1 MLLTFNQRI
10 SRAAFFELALGGIA
24 LFAIFGFVMSSQ
36 LAAIEREARQI
47 FGFSG
52 VVFAGSQL
60 VALGIVGVLR
70 LGPINHLGFL
80 ALRLVIGTILG
91 ALICHSLFGLS
102 ENAIVYQRSIPAAT
116 LIALPALML
125 LHGFLW
131 PGLHRN
137 MFNRRILVLGTG
149 PEASAVQQAISAL
162 PPFEASFVGYYPVD
176 NTHRVVPNDNIIA
189 PTVSLEEA
197 VNLHKANEV
206 IVAVKEQRGGS
217 LPLSHLLNCRLRGVK
232 ILDLPAFYERVTGEV
247 PVASLKSSW
256 MIYGDGFRQDWG
268 RRFVK
273 RAFDLTAAVLL
284 LIITF
289 PLMLTAALAIFLST
303 GRPLVFSQE
312 RVGLGGNVF
321 TLFKFRSMRTDAEV
335 DGIPKWATSG
345 DPRITPVGKFLRR
358 TRMDELPQLFNV
370 LRGEMSFVGPRPER
384 PYFVEQLSE
393 QVPFYGARHTV
404 KPGLTGWAQVRYSY
418 GASVEDAVKKL
429 QFDLYYVKNHT
440 LFLDLVILINT
451 VRVVLRG
458 EGAR

>member
-1 MLLTFNQRI
+1 
-10 SRAAFFELALGGIA
+10 
-24 LFAIFGFVMSSQ
+24 MSSQ
-36 LAAIEREARQI
+36 LAVIEREARQI

-70 LGPINHLGFL
+70 VGPINHLGFL
-80 ALRLVIGTILG
+80 ALRLGIGTLLG
-91 ALICHSLFGLS
+91 ALICHFLFGVS
-102 ENAIVYQRSIPAAT
+102 ENPVVYQRSIPAAT

-131 PGLHRN
+131 PGLQRN

-162 PPFEASFVGYYPVD
+162 PPFEASFVGFYPVD
-176 NTHRVVPNDNIIA
+176 NTHRAVANEHIIA

-197 VNLHKANEV
+197 VTERRANEV

-289 PLMLTAALAIFLST
+289 PLMLTAALAILLST

-312 RVGLGGNVF
+312 RVGLGGKVF
-321 TLFKFRSMRTDAEV
+321 TLFKFRSMRTDAEH

-440 LFLDLVILINT
+440 FFLDLVILINT